1 MNENF
6 EVYAVSLILDG
17 LRLPKE
23 LLPIEGPES
32 GAERPLAMGQ
42 D

>member
-1 MNENF
+1 MNKNVEG
-6 EVYAVSLILDG
+6 YAVSLVLED